1 MFTITK
7 RGGDGKPSNYME
19 FMCDSVS
26 DLENLPPLGFNGCVA
41 SSKAFIMETQKTYII
56 DNSGEWNELTI
67 SGSGSGGGISEDY
80 IASVDETKNYLNI

>member
-7 RGGDGKPSNYME
+7 RGGDGKPSNYKE

-26 DLENLPPLGFNGCVA
+26 DLENLPSLGFNGCAA
-41 SSKAFIMETQKTYII
+41 SSKAFIMDTQKTYII
-56 DNSGEWNELTI
+56 DNSGEWNELI
-67 SGSGSGGGISEDY
+67 SNGSGGGGISEDF